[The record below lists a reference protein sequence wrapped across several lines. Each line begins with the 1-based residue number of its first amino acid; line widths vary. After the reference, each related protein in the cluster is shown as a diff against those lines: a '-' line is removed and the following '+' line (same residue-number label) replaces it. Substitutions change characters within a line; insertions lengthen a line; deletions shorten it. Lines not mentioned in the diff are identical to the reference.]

1 MMIIMDKIKVVE
13 FAAFCGKMPELVAVG
28 QNHEFC
34 ESHEGRE
41 KFSTLMMMM
50 LFSVIY
56 LIWAYVPD
64 AWLYAVGLTYW
75 PQKYVK
81 FVHLPSSFCVLCV
94 LGRLLACADKIIQR
108 FNCE

>member
-1 MMIIMDKIKVVE
+1 MNCANPTK
-13 FAAFCGKMPELVAVG
+13 AAKNLQNFKM
-28 QNHEFC
+28 
-34 ESHEGRE
+34 
-41 KFSTLMMMM
+41 MMMM

-94 LGRLLACADKIIQR
+94 LDRQLACADKIIQR